1 MIRRPPRSTLFPYTT
16 LFRSSGRAEYDTIRE
31 VKRSTRLPV
40 VANGD
45 ITTAEEA
52 KQVLEYTGADGIMI
66 GRAAQGRPWIFREI
80 GHYLSTGEKLP
91 HPLVS
96 EIHAVLLAHLHE
108 LYAFYGRE
116 TGVKVAR
123 KHISW
128 YTKGLAGS
136 ASFRHCMNQLET
148 CEEQLDAVN
157 RFFEQFGRENL
168 RLRYEVELAA

>member
-1 MIRRPPRSTLFPYTT
+1 LSLHGRTRACGF
-16 LFRSSGRAEYDTIRE
+16 SGRAEYDTIRE

-45 ITTAEEA
+45 ITTPEEA

-80 GHYLSTGEKLP
+80 EHYLSTGEKLP
-91 HPLVS
+91 QPLVS

-116 TGVKVAR
+116 TGVKIAR

-136 ASFRHCMNQLET
+136 ASFRHHMNQLET

>member
-1 MIRRPPRSTLFPYTT
+1 
-16 LFRSSGRAEYDTIRE
+16 
-31 VKRSTRLPV
+31 
-40 VANGD
+40 
-45 ITTAEEA
+45 
-52 KQVLEYTGADGIMI
+52 VLEYTGADGIMI

-91 HPLVS
+91 QPLVS

-108 LYAFYGRE
+108 LYAFYGTE

-148 CEEQLDAVN
+148 CEQQLDAVN